1 MNHWKLAHLF
11 ILLVTTPVIAQEPPK
26 PILAIIPD
34 VQTAEWAKR
43 WWMPRHEEKLRVKA
57 EMKDV
62 DLLLI
67 GDSITHGFESGGKAM
82 WDKYYAPRKA
92 LNLGFSGDRTENV
105 LWRLQHGAVEEISPK
120 LAVIMIGT
128 NNTGHR
134 QDPPKETSAGIQAIV
149 GELKKQL
156 PDTKILLLAIFPRGE
171 KPNDRLR
178 KINDGINEIVAGY
191 ADGEKVFFLDINDKF
206 LTQDGTLPKSI
217 MPDLLHPNDKGY
229 AIWAETIEPTIA
241 KLMGESSAE

>member
-1 MNHWKLAHLF
+1 
-11 ILLVTTPVIAQEPPK
+11 
-26 PILAIIPD
+26 
-34 VQTAEWAKR
+34 
-43 WWMPRHEEKLRVKA
+43 
-57 EMKDV
+57 
-62 DLLLI
+62 
-67 GDSITHGFESGGKAM
+67 
-82 WDKYYAPRKA
+82 RKA

-149 GELKKQL
+149 GELMKQL

-171 KPNDRLR
+171 KPDDRLR
-178 KINDGINEIVAGY
+178 KNNDGINEIIAGY
-191 ADGEKVFFLDINDKF
+191 ADYEKVFFLDINDKF